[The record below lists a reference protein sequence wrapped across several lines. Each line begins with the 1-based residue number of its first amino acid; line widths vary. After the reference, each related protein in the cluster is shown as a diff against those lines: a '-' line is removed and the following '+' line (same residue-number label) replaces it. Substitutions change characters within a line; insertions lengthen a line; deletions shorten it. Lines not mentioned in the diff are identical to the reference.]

1 MRFLL
6 VSIAPQHDGNA
17 LFRETG
23 YGRDRAQPALGRP
36 TPDLNPG
43 RQLVALPDR
52 ADAQRHAGGI
62 AIGRAGMDG
71 RAAGLAEGLAAR
83 LPALRG
89 LDVKARRAR
98 EQAEAARL
106 GQNGGAKGRARER
119 LAIRAMTN
127 RHPRRVHLGLIAD
140 RATVTGPVHTHR
152 LTLGRGKGVAVDR
165 QPAIHRQ
172 DNTRDKSRLIRSE
185 IQRRV
190 GDELRLTGERQRL
203 HSGPAIL
210 GQHVLTQIVLVPQR
224 FVDASWEHIETLS
237 NYIVEVVAYED
248 KPHQWQAFLLNG
260 VVGQGIQDEIPQNF
274 VDVISSLPD
283 LAGEYRFPWMA
294 RQGWWA
300 VQGWHGGNAID
311 FQPAYEVGYSVV
323 AVESGYLR
331 EVCRDGYQSLLQIT
345 HADGNVTYYLH
356 VQPSRTLRN
365 TLLDHSVQRGQYL
378 GELTRNPPF
387 NYACGQGLSRHLH
400 FVSSNPHL
408 IIQGHDLSNIAE
420 IATCCRD
427 VPIFVS
433 ENERVN

>member
-1 MRFLL
+1 MRRWLLLFL
-6 VSIAPQHDGNA
+6 IT
-17 LFRETG
+17 F
-23 YGRDRAQPALGRP
+23 
-36 TPDLNPG
+36 
-43 RQLVALPDR
+43 
-52 ADAQRHAGGI
+52 
-62 AIGRAGMDG
+62 
-71 RAAGLAEGLAAR
+71 GLAACQTFQP
-83 LPALRG
+83 LPTIIPFSP
-89 LDVKARRAR
+89 
-98 EQAEAARL
+98 EPP
-106 GQNGGAKGRARER
+106 
-119 LAIRAMTN
+119 TN
-127 RHPRRVHLGLIAD
+127 TLVPIEMPTTGDIPTATPPEVLIPTFI
-140 RATVTGPVHTHR
+140 ATST
-152 LTLGRGKGVAVDR
+152 LTATSMPLPTATITNTPTITPTFRPLEVRYDGIYSI
-165 QPAIHRQ
+165 PA
-172 DNTRDKSRLIRSE
+172 
-185 IQRRV
+185 
-190 GDELRLTGERQRL
+190 ELRSPILEAMKAELYLLPDEGQWVVSAYR
-203 HSGPAIL
+203 AIP
-210 GQHVLTQIVLVPQR
+210 GWAKIVLVPQR

-408 IIQGHDLSNIAE
+408 IVQGHDLSNIAE